1 MAPHSRSE
9 EVGEED
15 VPRPKGAV
23 PVGKKAGGGG
33 GGGVGRAFTWEQLSA
48 HNKDGDAYVAIH
60 GGVYNVTEWRE
71 KHPGGRD
78 VLLVAAGRDVS
89 QVDGP
94 CMHARAHIA
103 P

>member
-15 VPRPKGAV
+15 VPRAV
-23 PVGKKAGGGG
+23 PVGKKAGGG
-33 GGGVGRAFTWEQLSA
+33 RAFTWEQLA
-48 HNKDGDAYVAIH
+48 VHNKDGDAYIAIH
-60 GGVYNVTEWRE
+60 GGVYNVTEWME

-94 CMHARAHIA
+94 CMHA
-103 P
+103 